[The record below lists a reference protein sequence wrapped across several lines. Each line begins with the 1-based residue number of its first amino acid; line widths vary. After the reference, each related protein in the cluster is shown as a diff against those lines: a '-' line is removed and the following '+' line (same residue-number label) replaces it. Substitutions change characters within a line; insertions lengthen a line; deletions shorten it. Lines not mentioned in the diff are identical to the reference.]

1 MVSVLH
7 TKSTEG
13 ELLITSNGMRD
24 GTNVSETGRY
34 QGSIPWAQIRNH
46 QRKGNIDENSLRR
59 DF

>member
-1 MVSVLH
+1 MVDVPH
-7 TKSTEG
+7 IQSTEG

-24 GTNVSETGRY
+24 GTNVSETGHY